1 MNKTRKTLIS
11 LIGGISLLIAGI
23 APAAAALTSVVKIAQ
38 GSNISVVS
46 GGLLTVDV
54 IGQNFSVAPDG
65 AAFSLSWDPSVLSY
79 VSSAAANAPWNAT
92 YISEAQVS
100 SGLIDYAFMGIT
112 TNGVNAGANFGLAS
126 FTFNVLG
133 NPGDVTALAL
143 GNDSYSIGFINGL
156 TGLDVN
162 YVNSQVQVV
171 PLPAAVWMFGAGLV
185 GMFGAAKRRRPV

>member
-1 MNKTRKTLIS
+1 MNKTRKILIS
-11 LIGGISLLIAGI
+11 LVGGISLLIAGI
-23 APAAAALTSVVKIAQ
+23 APATAELTGVVKIAQ
-38 GSNISVVS
+38 GDNISVVN
-46 GGLLTVDV
+46 GGVLTVDV
-54 IGQNFSVAPDG
+54 IGQDFTVAPDG

-79 VSSAAANAPWNAT
+79 VSSTVANPPWNAS

-133 NPGDVTALAL
+133 HPGDVTALAL
-143 GNDSYSIGFINGL
+143 GNDSYDIGFINGE
-156 TGLDVN
+156 TGLNVN

-171 PLPAAVWMFGAGLV
+171 PLPAAVWMFGVGFV
-185 GMFGAAKRRRPV
+185 GMMGGMKR

>member
-1 MNKTRKTLIS
+1 MDNTRKTLIS
-11 LIGGISLLIAGI
+11 LIGGVSLFIASI
-23 APAAAALTSVVKIAQ
+23 APATAALTNVVKIAQ
-38 GSNISVVS
+38 GGNISVLS
-46 GGLLTVDV
+46 GDVLTIDV

-65 AAFSLSWDPSVLSY
+65 AAFSLSWNPSVLSY
-79 VSSAAANAPWNAT
+79 VSSAPVNAPWNTA

-133 NPGDVTALAL
+133 SPGDVTALAL

-171 PLPAAVWMFGAGLV
+171 PLPAAIWMFGAGLA
-185 GMFGAAKRRRPV
+185 GMAGAAKRRRPA

>member
-1 MNKTRKTLIS
+1 MDNTRKTLIS
-11 LIGGISLLIAGI
+11 LIGGVSLFIASI
-23 APAAAALTSVVKIAQ
+23 APATAALTNVVKIAQ
-38 GSNISVVS
+38 GGNISVLS
-46 GGLLTVDV
+46 GDVLTIDV

-65 AAFSLSWDPSVLSY
+65 AAFSLSWNPSVLSY
-79 VSSAAANAPWNAT
+79 VSSAPVNAPWNTA

-133 NPGDVTALAL
+133 SPGDVTALAL

-171 PLPAAVWMFGAGLV
+171 PLPAAIWMFGAGLA
-185 GMFGAAKRRRPV
+185 GIGGRGETS